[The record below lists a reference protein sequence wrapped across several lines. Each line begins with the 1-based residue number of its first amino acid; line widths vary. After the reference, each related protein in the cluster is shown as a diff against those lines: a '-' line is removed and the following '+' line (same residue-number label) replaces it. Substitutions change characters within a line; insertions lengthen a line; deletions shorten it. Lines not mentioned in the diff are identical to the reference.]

1 MNDNNIQ
8 FVYESLEPIM
18 KKAGEILLSYFK
30 RPVTVRRKGDDSIVT
45 DADLASES
53 FLKAELS
60 KLLPEAAMYAEE
72 SGHQGNGPYC
82 FVIDPLDG
90 TTNFSRGIGYFCISV
105 CLTYY
110 GEPVVGAIY
119 QPLQNDYFIAIKGGG
134 MHLSGVPFH
143 LNSIDLAS
151 SMVVISLP
159 YQGPYRTI
167 LLRYAQAV
175 IPKACSFRSL
185 GASAL
190 DLANIAA
197 GRIDG
202 IFLADHAWWD
212 VAAGS
217 LLIAEAGGLI
227 TDFSGKPLRSD
238 FKTCIAGSQHIY
250 PALKE
255 LLNSIEE
262 G

>member
-1 MNDNNIQ
+1 MSDTNIQ
-8 FVYESLEPIM
+8 FIYESLEPIM
-18 KKAGEILLSYFK
+18 KKAGAILLSYFK
-30 RPVTVRRKGDDSIVT
+30 RPLSVHHKKDDSIVT
-45 DADLASES
+45 DTDLASEA
-53 FLKAELS
+53 FLKAELG

-72 SGHQGNGPYC
+72 SGHTGDSPYC

-90 TTNFSRGIGYFCISV
+90 TTNFSRNIGYFCVSV
-105 CLTYY
+105 CLTYN
-110 GEPVVGAIY
+110 GEPIVGAIY
-119 QPLQNDYFIAIKGGG
+119 QPLQDDYFTAIKGGG
-134 MHLSGVPFH
+134 MYLNGVQFH
-143 LNSIDLAS
+143 LNSIDVAA

-159 YQGPYRTI
+159 YQGPYRTK
-167 LLRYAQAV
+167 LVRYAQSM
-175 IPKACSFRSL
+175 IPKICSFRSL

-202 IFLADHAWWD
+202 LFLADHAWWD

-217 LLIAEAGGLI
+217 LLITEAGGLI

-238 FKTCIAGSQHIY
+238 FKTCIAGSRHIY

-255 LLNSIEE
+255 LLDSIEE